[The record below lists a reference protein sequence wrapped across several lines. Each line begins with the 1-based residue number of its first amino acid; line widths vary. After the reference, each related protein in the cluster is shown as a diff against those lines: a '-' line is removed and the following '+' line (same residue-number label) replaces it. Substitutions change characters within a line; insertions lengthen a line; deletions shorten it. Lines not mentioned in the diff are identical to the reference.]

1 MAAQQKMSLAD
12 FQMVRTL
19 GVGSFGR
26 VKYAKWKDGNFYAVK
41 FMKKH
46 DIIKLKQVDHIN
58 GERNLMAKI
67 QFPFIVN
74 MLGSF
79 KDERY
84 VYIVMECIG
93 GGELFTHLRRARK
106 FTDEQS
112 KFYGWLTAASFEHI
126 HSKNIVHRDLKPEN
140 LLLSADGYS
149 KLTDFGFAKVVEPG
163 SRTYTLCGTPEYIA
177 PEVLLNKGH
186 GKPVDWWTLGILI
199 YEMIVG
205 QPPFCDEEP
214 MGIYQKI
221 LAGKIYFP
229 KYFDRNVKTLVTAD
243 LSKRYGNLKAGSD
256 DIIKH
261 KWFADI
267 DQEKMLKG
275 EMKSPYQVNTKDA
288 NDVSNFENT

>member
-1 MAAQQKMSLAD
+1 M
-12 FQMVRTL
+12 
-19 GVGSFGR
+19 G
-26 VKYAKWKDGNFYAVK
+26 WKDGNFYAVK

-58 GERNLMAKI
+58 GERNLMGKI

-74 MLGSF
+74 MIGSF

-84 VYIVMECIG
+84 VYIVMECVP

-106 FTDEQS
+106 FSDEQS
-112 KFYGWLTAASFEHI
+112 KFYSAQTAAAFEHI

-140 LLLSADGYS
+140 LLMCADGYE

-205 QPPFCDEEP
+205 YPPFVDEDP

-221 LAGKIYFP
+221 LSGKIIFP
-229 KYFDRNVKTLVTAD
+229 KVFNKEAKGLVKKLLTAD
-243 LSKRYGNLKAGSD
+243 LGKRYGNLKNGVD
-256 DIIKH
+256 DIKQH
-261 KWFADI
+261 KWFQNIVWSDLLNKKI
-267 DQEKMLKG
+267 P
-275 EMKSPYQVNTKDA
+275 SPFKPKVASETDT
-288 NDVSNFENT
+288 SNFDEYPDSDELPPVVSQAQDPFVAW